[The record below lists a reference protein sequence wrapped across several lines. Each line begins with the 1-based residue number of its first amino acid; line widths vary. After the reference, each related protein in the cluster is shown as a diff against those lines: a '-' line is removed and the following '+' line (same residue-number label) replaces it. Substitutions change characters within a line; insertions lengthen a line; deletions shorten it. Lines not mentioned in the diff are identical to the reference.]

1 MNDSGKLI
9 MNGKQWQV
17 QRFVNSQIKYATVE
31 QKLMVTVDRCEAL
44 KKESGIFGGDHNDE
58 NYDNDEE

>member
-1 MNDSGKLI
+1 MEN
-9 MNGKQWQV
+9 NGQV
-17 QRFVNSQIKYATVE
+17 QRFVNLKIKYATVE